1 MARHFVLESIY
12 AGIDEKH
19 LYARLDF
26 AAQLPEGRYH
36 GMLHLAMR
44 DGEQQ
49 VANLRLDAEVSEGKL
64 VGWKLRREVQ
74 DKPIA
79 SDSQP
84 RGASV
89 ALGRILELKL
99 PMALLGA
106 EQGFTLHLRFV
117 LYRDRLPLDALP
129 QEGWLEVSVAPEDVL
144 SEIAY
149 DAQ

>member
-1 MARHFVLESIY
+1 
-12 AGIDEKH
+12 
-19 LYARLDF
+19 
-26 AAQLPEGRYH
+26 
-36 GMLHLAMR
+36 MR

-49 VANLRLDAEVSEGKL
+49 LANLRLDAEVSEGKL
-64 VGWKLRREVQ
+64 VGWKLCKESQ
-74 DKPIA
+74 DAAIA
-79 SDSQP
+79 SDGQP

-89 ALGRILELKL
+89 ALGKILEVKL

-106 EQGFTLHLRFV
+106 EEGFTLYLRFV

-129 QEGWLEVSVAPEDVL
+129 QEGSLEVSVAPEDVL